1 MRKYIYIILIFIYAM
16 IPLFVLANQVV
27 EKNFE
32 ETLNISPEQITK
44 LTLDTPDNYHY
55 KSTENQRKIKFFT
68 DYLSQL
74 TYERMLADRTGYMPD
89 RASIIYLDGNNQSN
103 FIVPYKKEVMINHK
117 VYKVKNGNI
126 DSEFLKAFYD
136 SLE

>member
-1 MRKYIYIILIFIYAM
+1 MRKYIYLFLIFVYSI
-16 IPLFVLANQVV
+16 ITLFLLSIKIIN
-27 EKNFE
+27 KDYD
-32 ETLNISPEQITK
+32 ETLTSSSHEISK
-44 LTLDTPDNYHY
+44 LTMDTPSDRHY
-55 KSTENQRKIKFFT
+55 KSTTNKKEIKRFT
-68 DYLSQL
+68 DYFNHV

-117 VYKVKNGNI
+117 VYKVKNGKI